1 MLMGHLRNALQDQG
15 IDCLLRN
22 EYLIGG
28 AGDLPPNECWP
39 ELWITD
45 ERDLEPARRLL
56 QALVVAPEAAS
67 DWSCP
72 GCGEHLEGQFSHC
85 WNCGAER
92 PEE

>member
-1 MLMGHLRNALQDQG
+1 MGSLRNALEAQG
-15 IDCLLRN
+15 IGCLLRN
-22 EYLIGG
+22 EYLLGG

-56 QALVVAPEAAS
+56 EALTAPPEPAG
-67 DWSCP
+67 DWRCP
-72 GCGEHLEGQFSHC
+72 ACGERLEGQFSHC
-85 WNCGAER
+85 WSCGAER

>member
-1 MLMGHLRNALQDQG
+1 MGHLRHALEDQG
-15 IDCLLRN
+15 IACVLRN
-22 EYLIGG
+22 EYLLGG

-45 ERDLEPARRLL
+45 ERDLLPATRLL
-56 QALVVAPEAAS
+56 SALTQPVENGSA
-67 DWSCP
+67 WNCP
-72 GCGEHLEGQFSHC
+72 ACGELLEGQFSHC